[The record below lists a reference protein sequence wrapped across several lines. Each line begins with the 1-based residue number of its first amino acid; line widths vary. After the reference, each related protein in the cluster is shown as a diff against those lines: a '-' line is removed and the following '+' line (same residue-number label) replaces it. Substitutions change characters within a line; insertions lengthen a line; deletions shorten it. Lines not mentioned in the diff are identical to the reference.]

1 MATEYVIDANRPNLA
16 KKKELIKGFKER
28 LNKSNLVI
36 FLDFTGID
44 AWPMSQLRMEI
55 RDKGGEMVVG
65 RNTLLYR
72 AFMDTPVA
80 EHEDEVFTG
89 PTAAI
94 FSYGDM
100 VELTKF
106 VFDEIIKKYE
116 TAKVKGGY
124 YVETNQFLTPE
135 EVEAIAKLPSREQA
149 LAMLIGAI
157 RGPVQKLY
165 SLLRAVPQNL
175 LLTLKAYEEKKK
187 EEGGS

>member
-1 MATEYVIDANRPNLA
+1 
-16 KKKELIKGFKER
+16 
-28 LNKSNLVI
+28 
-36 FLDFTGID
+36 
-44 AWPMSQLRMEI
+44 
-55 RDKGGEMVVG
+55 
-65 RNTLLYR
+65 
-72 AFMDTPVA
+72 MDTPVA
-80 EHEDEVFTG
+80 DHEDEVFTG

-100 VELTKF
+100 VELTKY
-106 VFDEIIKKYE
+106 VVDEIIKKYE
-116 TAKVKGGY
+116 TTRIKGGLF
-124 YVETNQFLTPE
+124 VEQNQFLTPE

-187 EEGGS
+187 EGGES

>member
-1 MATEYVIDANRPNLA
+1 MTGYVVDVNRPSLA
-16 KKKELIKGFKER
+16 RKKELVKGYRERIKKA
-28 LNKSNLVI
+28 NLVI
-36 FLDFTGID
+36 FIDFSGID
-44 AWPMSQLRMEI
+44 AWPMSQLRMGIKE
-55 RDKGGEMVVG
+55 KGGEMVVG
-65 RNTLLYR
+65 RNTLFFR

-80 EHEDEVFTG
+80 DHEDEVFTG

-106 VFDEIIKKYE
+106 VVDEIIKKYE
-116 TAKVKGGY
+116 TTKIKGGY
-124 YVETNQFLTPE
+124 LVEQNQFLSPQ
-135 EVEAIAKLPSREQA
+135 EVEAISKLPSREQA

-187 EEGGS
+187 EGGES

>member
-1 MATEYVIDANRPNLA
+1 MTGYVVDVNRPNLA
-16 KKKELIKGFKER
+16 RKKELIEGYKER
-28 LNKSNLVI
+28 LKKANLVI
-36 FLDFTGID
+36 FFDFTGID
-44 AWPMSQLRMEI
+44 AWPMSQIRMDI

-65 RNTLLYR
+65 RNTLLFR

-80 EHEDEVFTG
+80 DHEDEVFTG

-100 VELTKF
+100 VELTKY
-106 VFDEIIKKYE
+106 VVDEIIKKYE
-116 TAKVKGGY
+116 TTKIKGGY
-124 YVETNQFLTPE
+124 LVEHNQFLTPQ

-175 LLTLKAYEEKKK
+175 LLTLKVYEEKKK
-187 EEGGS
+187 EGGES

>member
-1 MATEYVIDANRPNLA
+1 MTAYVVDVNRPSLA
-16 KKKELIKGFKER
+16 RKKELIQGYKDR
-28 LNKSNLVI
+28 LKKANLVI

-44 AWPMSQLRMEI
+44 AWPMSQIRMGI
-55 RDKGGEMVVG
+55 REKGGEMVVG

-80 EHEDEVFTG
+80 DHEDEVFTG

-100 VELTKF
+100 VELTKY
-106 VFDEIIKKYE
+106 VVDEIIKKYE
-116 TAKVKGGY
+116 TARIKGGLF
-124 YVETNQFLTPE
+124 VEQNQFLTPE

-187 EEGGS
+187 EGGES

>member
-1 MATEYVIDANRPNLA
+1 MTGYVVDVNRPNLA
-16 KKKELIKGFKER
+16 RKKELIEGYRDR
-28 LNKSNLVI
+28 LKKSNLVI
-36 FLDFTGID
+36 FIDFSGID
-44 AWPMSQLRMEI
+44 AWPMSQI
-55 RDKGGEMVVG
+55 RLGIKEKNGEMVVG

-80 EHEDEVFTG
+80 EHEEEVFTG

-116 TAKVKGGY
+116 TTKVKGGY
-124 YVETNQFLTPE
+124 YVETGQFLTPE
-135 EVEAIAKLPSREQA
+135 EVEAISKLPSREQA

-187 EEGGS
+187 EGGEC

>member
-1 MATEYVIDANRPNLA
+1 MTTGYVVDVNRPSLA
-16 KKKELIKGFKER
+16 KKKELIKGYKER
-28 LNKSNLVI
+28 LQKSNLVI

-44 AWPMSQLRMEI
+44 AWPMSQIRMGI
-55 RDKGGEMVVG
+55 REKGGEMVVG
-65 RNTLLYR
+65 RNTLLFR
-72 AFMDTPVA
+72 AFMDTAVA
-80 EHEDEVFTG
+80 DHEDEVFTG

-100 VELTKF
+100 VELTKY
-106 VFDEIIKKYE
+106 VVDEIIKKYE
-116 TAKVKGGY
+116 TTKIKGGY
-124 YVETNQFLTPE
+124 LVEQGQFLSPQ

>member
-1 MATEYVIDANRPNLA
+1 MTTNYVVDANRPNLA
-16 KKKELIKGFKER
+16 RKKELIQGFKER
-28 LNKSNLVI
+28 LKKSNLVI

-44 AWPMSQLRMEI
+44 AWPMSQIRMDI

-65 RNTLLYR
+65 RNTLLFR

-80 EHEDEVFTG
+80 EHEDQVFTG
-89 PTAAI
+89 PTAVI

-100 VELTKF
+100 VELTEY
-106 VFDEIIKKYE
+106 VVDEILKKYE
-116 TAKVKGGY
+116 TAKIKGGY
-124 YVETNQFLTPE
+124 FVEQQQFLQPE

-187 EEGGS
+187 EEGGQ

>member
-1 MATEYVIDANRPNLA
+1 MATEYVVNVNRPNLA
-16 KKKELIKGFKER
+16 RKKELIQGFKDR
-28 LNKSNLVI
+28 IKKSNLVI

-44 AWPMSQLRMEI
+44 AWPMSKLRMAI
-55 RDKGGEMVVG
+55 REKGGEMVVG

-100 VELTKF
+100 VELTKL

-135 EVEAIAKLPSREQA
+135 EVEAISKLPSREQA

-187 EEGGS
+187 EGGES

>member
-1 MATEYVIDANRPNLA
+1 MTAYVVDVNRPSLA
-16 KKKELIKGFKER
+16 RKKELIEGYKER
-28 LNKSNLVI
+28 LKKANLVI
-36 FLDFTGID
+36 FLDFSGID
-44 AWPMSQLRMEI
+44 AWPMSQIRMGI
-55 RDKGGEMVVG
+55 REKGGEMVVG
-65 RNTLLYR
+65 RNTLLFR

-80 EHEDEVFTG
+80 DHEDEIFTG

-106 VFDEIIKKYE
+106 VVDEIIKKYE
-116 TAKVKGGY
+116 TTKIKGGLL
-124 YVETNQFLTPE
+124 VEHNQYLTPAD
-135 EVEAIAKLPSREQA
+135 VEAIAKLPSREQA

-187 EEGGS
+187 EGGES